1 MTDDEARTYPP
12 EAYADDGLLW
22 WDHHDQKV
30 VPGTKGAVPRMAAWL
45 RWNVEPGQRFSTREL
60 RDALGIDQ
68 EHFQR
73 RQREL
78 RDYGWRY
85 LSAKEDP
92 SLGEQCEL
100 IQYGWWPGQGP
111 RPRRQAISAKV
122 RRQVFERDGGRCV
135 LCGRAAG
142 EFYEDGARV
151 VLTAGHVVANSHGG
165 SADLDNLRTECRR
178 CNESARADTGT
189 AADPQAIVE
198 AVRSLRRADQ
208 RELLDWIRRGQRTRS
223 KLDHVHD
230 QVRMSGPAAM
240 KAVVEYL
247 EELERREGG
256 REAR

>member
-1 MTDDEARTYPP
+1 MADDGALTYPP
-12 EAYADDGLLW
+12 DAYANDGVLW
-22 WDHHDQKV
+22 WEQHDQKI
-30 VPGTKGAVPRMAAWL
+30 VPGSKGSLPRMAAWL
-45 RWNVEPGQRFSTREL
+45 RWNVKPGQRFSTREL
-60 RDALGIDQ
+60 RSVLGIDQ

-78 RDYGWRY
+78 REYGWRY

-100 IQYGWWPGQGP
+100 LEYGWWPGEGP

-135 LCGRAAG
+135 ICGRAAG
-142 EFYEDGARV
+142 EYYEDGSRV
-151 VLTAGHVVANSHGG
+151 VLTAGHVVANAHGG
-165 SADLDNLRTECRR
+165 SASLDNLRTECRK

-189 AADPQAIVE
+189 AADPKAIVE
-198 AVRSLRRADQ
+198 AVRSLKRADQ
-208 RELLDWIRRGQRTRS
+208 RVLLEWIRRGQRSRS
-223 KLDHVHD
+223 NLDHVYD
-230 QVRMSGPAAM
+230 RVRLSGPAAK

-247 EELERREGG
+247 QELEKREGG